1 MAGGQHRVRGF
12 FHPILLIQIAPW
24 SQGSTLSNSRCAGAR
39 RVANR
44 VWRTKSRKKRNESAR
59 IGFSVI
65 DACRGSPLL
74 GCVPLLAMPRKDP
87 KEEMRWFLLAGV
99 WGLYA
104 SFGLVATCLAPLVPL
119 IEAELDI
126 SHAAMG
132 SVMGAWQFVYIV
144 AAIPCGMLLDRLGS
158 RFALLLGVV
167 LVALSALARSHADDY
182 ASLLVSVMIFG
193 LGGPLISAGA
203 PKVVTEWF
211 QGSARGLAM
220 GIYTTG
226 PAIGGVVSL
235 TLTHS
240 LMLPWLG
247 DWRELIRLWA
257 WICLLSGLLWFIV
270 SSLPTFRTAETRSRA
285 SRTRPQL
292 SVTRE
297 LVVLPGVRIV
307 LGMSVGVFLISHGLA
322 NWLPELLRS
331 GGMTSVEA
339 GYWSAIPTAAGV
351 CAVLL
356 IPRLAIRA
364 RRLQILRALVA
375 AAGLATL
382 FLQLDARSPVLA
394 GLLLQG
400 TAATALTTILVLTLI
415 EMPGVGEQHAGTA
428 SGLFFSAAQIG
439 GVLGPL
445 GLGALYDL
453 SGGFA
458 MGLAFLTLTSLAVAT
473 AIPWL
478 RRFT

>member
-1 MAGGQHRVRGF
+1 
-12 FHPILLIQIAPW
+12 
-24 SQGSTLSNSRCAGAR
+24 
-39 RVANR
+39 
-44 VWRTKSRKKRNESAR
+44 
-59 IGFSVI
+59 
-65 DACRGSPLL
+65 
-74 GCVPLLAMPRKDP
+74 
-87 KEEMRWFLLAGV
+87 MRWFLLAGV

-104 SFGLVATCLAPLVPL
+104 SFGLVATCLAPLIPL
-119 IEAELDI
+119 IESELSI
-126 SHAAMG
+126 SHAGMG
-132 SVMGAWQFVYIV
+132 SVLGAWQFVYIV
-144 AAIPCGMLLDRLGS
+144 VAIPCGMLLDRLGS
-158 RFALLLGVV
+158 RLALFLGVG
-167 LVALSALARSHADDY
+167 LIGLSALARSVADDY
-182 ASLLVSVMIFG
+182 TSLLFAVMLFG

-203 PKVVTEWF
+203 PKVVTEHF

-240 LMLPWLG
+240 LLLPWLE
-247 DWRELIRLWA
+247 DWRELMRLWA
-257 WICLLSGLLWFIV
+257 WVCLASGLLWLAV
-270 SSLPTFRTAETRSRA
+270 SSLSAFRSTEAKTRA
-285 SRTRPQL
+285 TTTRPQI
-292 SVTRE
+292 SIIRD

-307 LGMSVGVFLISHGLA
+307 LGMSVGVFLISHGLSS
-322 NWLPELLRS
+322 WLPELLRS

-339 GYWSAIPTAAGV
+339 GYWSGIPTAAGV

-356 IPRLAIRA
+356 IPRLAVPA
-364 RRLQILRALVA
+364 RRLQILLALVA

-382 FLQLDARSPVLA
+382 FLQWDARPLILA

-415 EMPGVGEQHAGTA
+415 ELPGVGEQRAGAA

-453 SGGFA
+453 TGGFA
-458 MGLAFLTLTSLAVAT
+458 MGLAFLTLSTFAVA
-473 AIPWL
+473 AGSLSL